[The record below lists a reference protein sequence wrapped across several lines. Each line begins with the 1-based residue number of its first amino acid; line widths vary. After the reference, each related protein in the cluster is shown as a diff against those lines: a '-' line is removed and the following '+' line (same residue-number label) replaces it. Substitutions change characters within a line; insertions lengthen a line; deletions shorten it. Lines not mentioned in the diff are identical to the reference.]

1 MPATLW
7 AANADEIDDL
17 IIWLDNH
24 PDHVDSL
31 SRDAVAQWLVEFLR
45 NAEAFPSSAAVP
57 EGAIDVLD
65 ALIGDWTEVLTAHD
79 EGFLAEL
86 KKASIRR
93 CR

>member
-24 PDHVDSL
+24 PDDVDPL
-31 SRDAVAQWLVEFLR
+31 SRDAVSQWLVGLLR

-57 EGAIDVLD
+57 EGAVYVLD
-65 ALIGDWTEVLTAHD
+65 ALIEDWTEVLTAHD
-79 EGFLAEL
+79 EGFLTEL
-86 KKASIRR
+86 KKASME
-93 CR
+93 